1 MQKRRNKTTE
11 KSRVF
16 YKMYLVNI
24 IITMVFICLISMV
37 CSTLSSR
44 LILDNFIKYNE
55 DMIAEKRNVMDERIR
70 QLEETCNLITSEG
83 AAFRFIMTNDPEY
96 EKPTKLLQIIRYFQN
111 ICSENRLIEGIC
123 LVDFSRKIAL
133 DEKTKPPLR
142 SRKSTKNTRDKI
154 RFFLPKRMA
163 VSAWNL

>member
-83 AAFRFIMTNDPEY
+83 AAFRFIMTNY
-96 EKPTKLLQIIRYFQN
+96 SGIRKA
-111 ICSENRLIEGIC
+111 
-123 LVDFSRKIAL
+123 D
-133 DEKTKPPLR
+133 KTFADYSIFPKHLFGEPFDRRYL
-142 SRKSTKNTRDKI
+142 SG
-154 RFFLPKRMA
+154 RFFEKDSIR
-163 VSAWNL
+163 